1 MTCTPAG
8 GADTQVNHLLRRY
21 SGGAEMIA
29 KIIFHINVLELIGL
43 GITVLFFLFFIVR
56 EIFKKG
62 E

>member
-1 MTCTPAG
+1 
-8 GADTQVNHLLRRY
+8 
-21 SGGAEMIA
+21 MIA